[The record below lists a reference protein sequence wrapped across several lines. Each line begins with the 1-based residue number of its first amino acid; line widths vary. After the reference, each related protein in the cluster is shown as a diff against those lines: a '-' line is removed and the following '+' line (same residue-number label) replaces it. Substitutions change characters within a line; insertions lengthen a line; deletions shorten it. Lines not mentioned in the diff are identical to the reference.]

1 MGTINYKTSDYIT
14 MGARI
19 QNYSDFE
26 NDSYF
31 LEEMKE
37 EIDRCGLENV
47 IYSEIEENY
56 NCDRLNVETY
66 LNQHNFYFYHVTI
79 EPGYYE
85 GFSINIENNFP
96 IAYND
101 REEKRQAQKE
111 ITELKQFLLDCAG
124 AGIAVVYPGW
134 CTTELSYNDSVK
146 AIKAAIKEIR
156 EESKAI
162 PTWLWYERE
171 QYFAR
176 RYTAQ

>member
-31 LEEMKE
+31 LEELKE

-66 LNQHNFYFYHVTI
+66 LNQHNFVFYHVTI

-96 IAYND
+96 VAYND

-134 CTTELSYNDSVK
+134 CTTELNYNDSVN

-162 PTWLWYERE
+162 PTWLWYERN
-171 QYFAR
+171 QYPTGGKR
-176 RYTAQ
+176 K

>member
-26 NDSYF
+26 NDTDFISWCN
-31 LEEMKE
+31 EEYP
-37 EIDRCGLENV
+37 EIPLHDMILD
-47 IYSEIEENY
+47 EIQNNY
-56 NCDRLNVETY
+56 DSDKMNVETY
-66 LNQHNFYFYHVTI
+66 LNQHDFSFYHVTI

-85 GFSINIENNFP
+85 GFSIMIENNFP
-96 IAYND
+96 IAYD
-101 REEKRQAQKE
+101 CWEDKKAAQKE
-111 ITELKQFLLDCAG
+111 ITELKQFLLDCCG

-156 EESKAI
+156 EESKRI
-162 PTWLWYERE
+162 PTWTAAERKGIE
-171 QYFAR
+171 L
-176 RYTAQ
+176 

>member
-19 QNYSDFE
+19 QSYSDFE

-66 LNQHNFYFYHVTI
+66 LNQHNFVFYHVTI

-96 IAYND
+96 VAYND

-162 PTWLWYERE
+162 PTWLWYERN
-171 QYFAR
+171 QYPTGGKR
-176 RYTAQ
+176 K

>member
-31 LEEMKE
+31 LDEMKE

-66 LNQHNFYFYHVTI
+66 LNQHNFVFYHVTI

-96 IAYND
+96 VAYND

-134 CTTELSYNDSVK
+134 CTTELNYNDSVK

-171 QYFAR
+171 QYFSR
-176 RYTAQ
+176 RIAK

>member
-19 QNYSDFE
+19 QNRTDFE
-26 NDSYF
+26 NDSCF

-37 EIDRCGLENV
+37 EIDRYGLESV
-47 IYSEIEENY
+47 IDSEIELNY
-56 NCDRLNVETY
+56 DCDRENVETY
-66 LNQHNFYFYHVTI
+66 LNQHDFTFYHVTI

-96 IAYND
+96 VAYND

-171 QYFAR
+171 QYFSR
-176 RYTAQ
+176 RIAK

>member
-56 NCDRLNVETY
+56 DCDRVNVETY
-66 LNQHNFYFYHVTI
+66 LNQHDFTFYHVTI
-79 EPGYYE
+79 KPGYYE

-96 IAYND
+96 VAYND

-124 AGIAVVYPGW
+124 VGIAVVYPGW

-162 PTWLWYERE
+162 PTCLWYERN
-171 QYFAR
+171 QYPTGGKR
-176 RYTAQ
+176 N

>member
-56 NCDRLNVETY
+56 NCDRKNVETY
-66 LNQHNFYFYHVTI
+66 LNQHNFNFYHVTI

-85 GFSINIENNFP
+85 GFSINIENNFS
-96 IAYND
+96 IAYNN

-124 AGIAVVYPGW
+124 VGIAVVYPGW
-134 CTTELSYNDSVK
+134 CTKELSYNDSVK
-146 AIKAAIKEIR
+146 AIKASIKEMR
-156 EESKAI
+156 EELKG
-162 PTWLWYERE
+162 EK
-171 QYFAR
+171 
-176 RYTAQ
+176 

>member
-19 QNYSDFE
+19 QSYSDFE

-66 LNQHNFYFYHVTI
+66 LNQHNFVFYHVTI

-96 IAYND
+96 VAYND

-171 QYFAR
+171 QYFSR
-176 RYTAQ
+176 RIAK

>member
-26 NDSYF
+26 NDSCF

-47 IYSEIEENY
+47 IYSEIELNY

-156 EESKAI
+156 EESKSI

-171 QYFAR
+171 QYFTR

>member
-31 LEEMKE
+31 LEELKE

-96 IAYND
+96 VAFDNW
-101 REEKRQAQKE
+101 EEKRQAQKE
-111 ITELKQFLLDCAG
+111 ITELKQFLLDCCG

-156 EESKAI
+156 EESKHI
-162 PTWLWYERE
+162 PTWTAAERKGIE
-171 QYFAR
+171 L
-176 RYTAQ
+176 

>member
-14 MGARI
+14 MGSRI

-56 NCDRLNVETY
+56 DCDRLNVETY
-66 LNQHNFYFYHVTI
+66 LNQHNFVFYHVTI

-96 IAYND
+96 VAYND

-134 CTTELSYNDSVK
+134 CTTELNYNDSVK

-162 PTWLWYERE
+162 PTWLWYERN
-171 QYFAR
+171 QYPTGGKR
-176 RYTAQ
+176 K

>member
-1 MGTINYKTSDYIT
+1 MGTINYKTSNYIT

-26 NDSYF
+26 NDQDFINYCKT
-31 LEEMKE
+31 EYP
-37 EIDRCGLENV
+37 EILLSDM
-47 IYSEIEENY
+47 IYNEIQENY
-56 NCDRLNVETY
+56 DCDRVNVETY
-66 LNQHNFYFYHVTI
+66 LNQHSFYFYHVTI

-124 AGIAVVYPGW
+124 CGIAVVFPGW
-134 CTTELSYNDSVK
+134 CTTELNYNDSVK

-156 EESKAI
+156 EESKTI
-162 PTWLWYERE
+162 PTWLWYERN
-171 QYFAR
+171 QYTTGGKR
-176 RYTAQ
+176 K

>member
-1 MGTINYKTSDYIT
+1 MGTINYRTSDYIT

-26 NDSYF
+26 NDSDF
-31 LEEMKE
+31 LSEYAED
-37 EIDRCGLENV
+37 IDRFGLESV
-47 IYSEIEENY
+47 IDSEIELNY
-56 NCDRLNVETY
+56 DCDRENVETY
-66 LNQHNFYFYHVTI
+66 LSQHNFYFYHVTI

-96 IAYND
+96 VAFDNW
-101 REEKRQAQKE
+101 EEKRQAQKE
-111 ITELKQFLLDCAG
+111 ITELKQFLLDCCG

-134 CTTELSYNDSVK
+134 CTTELNYNDSVK

-156 EESKAI
+156 EESKAT

-171 QYFAR
+171 QCP
-176 RYTAQ
+176 TGGKHK

>member
-31 LEEMKE
+31 LDEMKE

-66 LNQHNFYFYHVTI
+66 LNQHNFVFYHVTI

-96 IAYND
+96 VAYND

-134 CTTELSYNDSVK
+134 CTTELNYNDSVK

-162 PTWLWYERE
+162 PTWLWYERN
-171 QYFAR
+171 QYPTGGKR
-176 RYTAQ
+176 K

>member
-19 QNYSDFE
+19 QSYSDFE

-31 LEEMKE
+31 LKEMKE

-66 LNQHNFYFYHVTI
+66 LNQHNFVFYHVTI

-96 IAYND
+96 VAYND

-171 QYFAR
+171 QYFSR
-176 RYTAQ
+176 RIAK

>member
-14 MGARI
+14 MGSRI

-56 NCDRLNVETY
+56 DCDRLNVETY
-66 LNQHNFYFYHVTI
+66 LNQHNFVFYHVTI

-96 IAYND
+96 VAYKD
-101 REEKRQAQKE
+101 REEKRQAHKE

-134 CTTELSYNDSVK
+134 CTTELNYNDSVK

-162 PTWLWYERE
+162 PTWLWYERN
-171 QYFAR
+171 QYPTGGKR
-176 RYTAQ
+176 K

>member
-47 IYSEIEENY
+47 IYSEIQENY
-56 NCDRLNVETY
+56 DCDRANVETY
-66 LNQHNFYFYHVTI
+66 LKQHYFYFYHVTI

-96 IAYND
+96 VAYND

-171 QYFAR
+171 QYFSR
-176 RYTAQ
+176 RIAK

>member
-85 GFSINIENNFP
+85 GFSINIENNSQLP
-96 IAYND
+96 I
-101 REEKRQAQKE
+101 
-111 ITELKQFLLDCAG
+111 
-124 AGIAVVYPGW
+124 
-134 CTTELSYNDSVK
+134 TTEKKRDKHKRKLQN
-146 AIKAAIKEIR
+146 
-156 EESKAI
+156 
-162 PTWLWYERE
+162 
-171 QYFAR
+171 
-176 RYTAQ
+176 